1 MSDIPIVELKGVT
14 FGYERTP
21 VIEGADLV
29 IPAGAFASIVGPN
42 GGGKTTLLKLILG
55 MLQPSQGVVRVF
67 GEAPAQARS
76 RIGYLPQV
84 SRHDPLF
91 PVTVMDVVLM
101 GRLTAGSAGPYSRA
115 DRRAA
120 ERALADV
127 GLPELRGRRLAD
139 LSGGQR
145 QRVLVA
151 RALCSDP
158 EMLLLDEPTAGV
170 DSPAED
176 RLLRLLV
183 ELNRRMTILMVSHDL
198 GFVSQIVR
206 HVICVNRRVR
216 VHATSEL
223 TGEHIRELYGSPV
236 RMVHHEGGDQR

>member
-1 MSDIPIVELKGVT
+1 VTDGPVVELKGVT
-14 FGYERTP
+14 FGYERVT
-21 VIEGADLV
+21 VIEAADLV
-29 IPAGAFASIVGPN
+29 VPAGAFASIVGPN

-55 MLQPSQGVVRVF
+55 MLQPNQGIVRVF
-67 GEAPAQARS
+67 GEPPAQVRA

-101 GRLTAGSAGPYSRA
+101 GRLTARAAGPYSRA

-120 ERALADV
+120 ERALVDV
-127 GLPELRGRRLAD
+127 GLPDLRGRRLAD
-139 LSGGQR
+139 LSGGER

-176 RLLRLLV
+176 RLMRLLV
-183 ELNRRMTILMVSHDL
+183 DLNRRMTILMVSHDL
-198 GFVSQIVR
+198 GFVAQIVR

-216 VHATSEL
+216 VHATSDL
-223 TGEHIRELYGSPV
+223 TGEHIRELYGAPV
-236 RMVHHEGGDQR
+236 RMVHHEGRDER

>member
-1 MSDIPIVELKGVT
+1 VTDAPVIELVGVT
-14 FGYERTP
+14 FGYEGVP
-21 VIEGADLV
+21 VIEEADLKV
-29 IPAGAFASIVGPN
+29 PAGAFASIVGPN

-55 MLQPSQGVVRVF
+55 MLQPDHGTVRVL
-67 GEAPAQARS
+67 GEPPAQVRP
-76 RIGYLPQV
+76 RIGYMPQS

-120 ERALADV
+120 EQALVDV
-127 GLPELRGRRLAD
+127 GLPELRGWRMAD

-151 RALCSDP
+151 RALCSNP
-158 EMLLLDEPTAGV
+158 ELLLLDEPTAGV

-176 RLLRLLV
+176 RLLRLLA
-183 ELNRRMTILMVSHDL
+183 ELNSRMTILMVSHDL

-216 VHATSEL
+216 VHATTDL
-223 TGEHIRELYGSPV
+223 TGEHIRELYGAPV
-236 RMVHHEGGDQR
+236 RMVRHGDGDG